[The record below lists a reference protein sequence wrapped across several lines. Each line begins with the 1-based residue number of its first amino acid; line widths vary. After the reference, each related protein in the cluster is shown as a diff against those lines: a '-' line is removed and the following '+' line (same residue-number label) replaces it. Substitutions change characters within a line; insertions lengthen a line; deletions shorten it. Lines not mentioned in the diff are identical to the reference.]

1 MTVASAGRR
10 GGFLGRSWSVLGWSV
25 VAWVVAIVFFFPLLW
40 MALEGFKTEAQAAS
54 TPPTILFV
62 PTLTNF
68 QAVFSD
74 INFTSDFTN
83 SAVVT
88 IGSTLLVLLLG
99 LPAAYSL
106 AIRPVRKTQDVLL
119 FFIGVRYLPFAAS
132 LVPLYLLARD
142 LHIQDTQLAL
152 VIIYTLINLPLGVW
166 LLRSFMLEIPREIF
180 EAARVDGANFWHE
193 LWTIMLPMMT
203 PGVAATALICVIFA
217 WNEFFYAVNLTAAH
231 AATAPIFMKGFIQGE
246 GLFYASLSAAATVAC
261 LPVLLA
267 GWFAQKQLV
276 RGLTLGA
283 VK

>member
-1 MTVASAGRR
+1 MSVASAGRR
-10 GGFLGRSWSVLGWSV
+10 GGLFGRSWSVLAWSLL
-25 VAWVVAIVFFFPLLW
+25 AWLVAIVFFFPLLW

-54 TPPTILFV
+54 TPPTLLFV
-62 PTLTNF
+62 PTFANF
-68 QAVFSD
+68 RAVFSD

-88 IGSTLLVLLLG
+88 IGSTLVVLMLA
-99 LPAAYSL
+99 LPAAYAL
-106 AIRPVRKTQDVLL
+106 AIRPVKRTQDVLL

-142 LHIQDTQLAL
+142 LHLQDTQLAL
-152 VIIYTLINLPLGVW
+152 VIIYTLINLPLAVW
-166 LLRSFMLEIPREIF
+166 LLRSFMLEIPRDLF
-180 EAARVDGANFWHE
+180 EAARVDGAYFWHE
-193 LWTIMLPMMT
+193 LWSIMLPMIM
-203 PGVAATALICVIFA
+203 PGVAATALICVIFS
-217 WNEFFYAVNLTAAH
+217 WNEFFYAVNLTGAN

-261 LPVLLA
+261 LPVLMA

-276 RGLTLGA
+276 RGLTMGA